1 MGIFS
6 YEKIDGKPKF
16 DVGEMVMIRWRGQ
29 VGMIQEYDRKIDKYL
44 VKPIDKGYV
53 EFYDESELDRNY

>member
-29 VGMIQEYDRKIDKYL
+29 VGMIQEYDRKIS
-44 VKPIDKGYV
+44 I
-53 EFYDESELDRNY
+53 